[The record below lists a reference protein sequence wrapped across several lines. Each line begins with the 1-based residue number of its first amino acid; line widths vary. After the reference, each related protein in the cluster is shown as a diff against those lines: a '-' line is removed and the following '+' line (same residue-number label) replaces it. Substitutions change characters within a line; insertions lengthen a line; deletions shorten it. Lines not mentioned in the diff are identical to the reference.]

1 MKVKHVATGIEI
13 KSPPIVCLA
22 LGLSHQRSREG
33 PGSFSFEV
41 LYIKRT
47 GVQEKE
53 FKVLQ

>member
-33 PGSFSFEV
+33 PGNISFEV